1 MTTLL
6 RHPLDYVDTDLRN
19 TTNLI
24 DYMSNL
30 FFNYKDQSTQFAT
43 MPVKTL
49 TNLPFNG
56 VNSDIVHYG
65 GDYLITE
72 SNDEDKDYIIHF
84 ALPGHNKDTCDVLK
98 SDKYIIVKSKK
109 KDDSPYSFYK
119 RIPLIKTTYEVQTVI
134 FKDGIL
140 SIAIKD
146 AKKENKEEELE
157 IIQQ

>member
-1 MTTLL
+1 MNTILK
-6 RHPLDYVDTDLRN
+6 HPLDYVDTDLRN

-49 TNLPFNG
+49 ANLPFNG
-56 VNSDIVHYG
+56 VNSEIVHYG
-65 GDYLITE
+65 GDYLITASE
-72 SNDEDKDYIIHF
+72 DEDKDYIIHF
-84 ALPGHNKDTCDVLK
+84 ALPGHNKDTCDVIK

-109 KDDSPYSFYK
+109 EDDSTYNFYK
-119 RIPLIKTTYEVQTVI
+119 RIPLVKTSYEVGSVI

-140 SIAIKD
+140 SITIKD
-146 AKKENKEEELE
+146 PKEDNKEEELE